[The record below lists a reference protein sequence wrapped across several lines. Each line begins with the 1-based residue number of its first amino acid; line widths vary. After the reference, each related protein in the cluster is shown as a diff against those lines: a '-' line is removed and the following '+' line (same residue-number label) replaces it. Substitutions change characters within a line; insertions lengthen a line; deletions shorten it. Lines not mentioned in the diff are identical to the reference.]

1 MKSSHELT
9 QERGILMEQ
18 AAAILDLMD
27 EDGRVEMTQDERTRY
42 DLAIDKSAKLNAQ
55 IEDRKR
61 FEAAQAVAIL
71 DRARD
76 LDELG
81 QKAAAPR
88 AVAPAAKP
96 QIEMPRTYGKLL
108 AYPKTREGEES
119 AYRAG
124 MWLRAALYGD
134 MQAARWCGEHNVGVR
149 AALSGGVN
157 TAGGALVP
165 EEFERAI
172 IDLREQYGLC
182 RRLMRV
188 IPMGS
193 DSINMPR
200 RTGGVTAY
208 FVAENAEG
216 TESDAAWD
224 NVLLSAKKLMV
235 LTRMSSEI
243 AEDAV
248 VNLADV
254 LANEIAYSFATKE
267 DQCGLIGTGTSTYG
281 GMIGAFVKAIDGS
294 HALATVA
301 AAAGHDTFGE
311 LDLDDLT
318 SLMALVPEYAKPG
331 SAWICSTEAKTAVF
345 DSLRAAVGGATGAE
359 LTAGYRPTFLGY
371 PIEVSPVLPAGLT
384 TDYTSLAMLGFGN
397 LGLAATMGSRRGI
410 RVGLSDQRYWSSD
423 QIGIKGT
430 ERFDVNVHD
439 LGSASVKSP
448 FAVLT
453 GGSG

>member
-1 MKSSHELT
+1 MKSSLELT
-9 QERGILMEQ
+9 QERGILLEQ
-18 AAAILDLMD
+18 AAAILEVMD
-27 EDGRVEMTQDERTRY
+27 EDGRSEMSVDEKTRY
-42 DLAIDKSAKLNAQ
+42 DSTLSKAEALAKQ

-61 FEAAQAVAIL
+61 FEAVQAAAILAHAQAKREEPEAP
-71 DRARD
+71 AS
-76 LDELG
+76 
-81 QKAAAPR
+81 ASAPAPR
-88 AVAPAAKP
+88 ASSVESVRA
-96 QIEMPRTYGKLL
+96 YGKLQSFP
-108 AYPKTREGEES
+108 ATRDGEQQ

-134 MQAARWCGEHNVGVR
+134 MQAARWCNENGVGVR
-149 AALSGGVN
+149 AALSGGAN
-157 TAGGALVP
+157 SAGGALVP

-172 IDLREQYGLC
+172 IDLREQYGVC

-188 IPMGS
+188 MPMGS
-193 DSINMPR
+193 DTVNIPR

-208 FVAENAEG
+208 FVGENAEG
-216 TESDAAWD
+216 TESDASWD
-224 NVLLSAKKLMV
+224 NVLLSAKKLMT

-243 AEDAV
+243 AEDAII
-248 VNLADV
+248 NLADV
-254 LANEIAYSFATKE
+254 LANEIAYSFAIKE
-267 DQCGLIGTGTSTYG
+267 DQCGLIGTGTSAYG
-281 GMIGAFVKAIDGS
+281 GMVGAFVKAIDGS

-311 LDLDDLT
+311 LDVDDLT

-331 SAWICSTEAKTAVF
+331 SAWVCSTEAKTAVF

-359 LTAGYRPTFLGY
+359 LTAGYQERFLGY
-371 PIEVSPVLPAGLT
+371 PIVVSPVLPSGLT
-384 TDYTSLAMLGFGN
+384 TDYTGLAMLGFGN

-430 ERFDVNVHD
+430 QRFDIVVHD
-439 LGSASVKSP
+439 LGSATVKSP